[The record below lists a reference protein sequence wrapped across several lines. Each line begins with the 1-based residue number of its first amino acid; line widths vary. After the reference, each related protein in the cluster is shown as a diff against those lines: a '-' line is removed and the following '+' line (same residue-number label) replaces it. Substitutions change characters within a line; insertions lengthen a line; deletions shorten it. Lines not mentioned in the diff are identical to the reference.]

1 MVSVQLAAPP
11 VAWADVDR
19 RMGLRTLGSRT
30 SDEDYSKVLPSLK
43 KPLLEYFKMFY
54 ADTAL
59 FGAFDATVCGLNFYG
74 VPNVLFAS
82 DAPFDPEK
90 GPMYIR
96 ETIAIVERLP
106 ISEGER
112 EQIFWKNAAALMKL
126 S

>member
-1 MVSVQLAAPP
+1 V
-11 VAWADVDR
+11 
-19 RMGLRTLGSRT
+19 RT
-30 SDEDYSKVLPSLK
+30 SDQDLSLVLKQLK
-43 KPLLEYFKMFY
+43 KRPLDYFKMFY

-96 ETIAIVERLP
+96 ETIAIVDKLP
-106 ISEGER
+106 VSKEER
-112 EQIFWKNAAALMKL
+112 ERIYWKNAAELLKVN
-126 S
+126 